1 MILMLK
7 QLSSLD
13 LENIVQLKGVDLR
26 NAQQLE
32 E

>member
-1 MILMLK
+1 MLK